1 MKITVGLKMMMM
13 VVVFQL
19 KKKIKINSSQIEIS
33 AMIKV
38 EELINI
44 PSYHWDRK
52 RVWQKRSRLSI
63 KVINSKI
70 EVAIQSDV
78 QRFKAEGKNEIKM
91 LVA

>member
-52 RVWQKRSRLSI
+52 RV
-63 KVINSKI
+63 
-70 EVAIQSDV
+70 
-78 QRFKAEGKNEIKM
+78 
-91 LVA
+91 

>member
-44 PSYHWDRK
+44 LSYHWDRK
-52 RVWQKRSRLSI
+52 RV
-63 KVINSKI
+63 
-70 EVAIQSDV
+70 
-78 QRFKAEGKNEIKM
+78 
-91 LVA
+91 